1 MKILEVV
8 PNLQAGGAETFVVNL
23 SNTLAQNKD
32 VEVTILTLYPPEES
46 EFLRKKII
54 SRVNVINLEKHN
66 GIDLKLPFEIMRLI
80 KRGKYDIAHFH
91 VQAIIYCFLS
101 CLFIR
106 RTRYF
111 ATIHNDAFKESC
123 GLHRLV
129 RKILFKAGLCRAITI
144 SEDSDKSFKKLYRTG
159 ASMINNGVV
168 RSHKNINESILKQFN
183 LDGKDLLFVNVAS
196 FMPNKNQLSI
206 ARAANKLINEGNNIK
221 VLFLGKIWDENY
233 YKEVLKETSN
243 KVFVVG
249 EVSNPIDY
257 MSLANFFILPSVYE
271 GMPISLLEA
280 MSVDC
285 IPIVTPVGGCRNV
298 IQDGVNGLI
307 CPTPDVDDVYVTMKR
322 AILMGEKN
330 KSRIKAQIKKD
341 FENYT
346 IDKCT
351 DLHIKLFEKALDE

>member
-1 MKILEVV
+1 
-8 PNLQAGGAETFVVNL
+8 
-23 SNTLAQNKD
+23 
-32 VEVTILTLYPPEES
+32 
-46 EFLRKKII
+46 
-54 SRVNVINLEKHN
+54 
-66 GIDLKLPFEIMRLI
+66 
-80 KRGKYDIAHFH
+80 
-91 VQAIIYCFLS
+91 
-101 CLFIR
+101 
-106 RTRYF
+106 
-111 ATIHNDAFKESC
+111 
-123 GLHRLV
+123 
-129 RKILFKAGLCRAITI
+129 
-144 SEDSDKSFKKLYRTG
+144 
-159 ASMINNGVV
+159 MINNGVV
-168 RSHKNINESILKQFN
+168 RSPKNINESILNQFN

-196 FMPNKNQLSI
+196 FVPKKNQLSI

-346 IDKCT
+346 IDKCA